1 MLSQLIKT
9 GIFLLQNKKIN
20 LKRLS
25 ESGGMPSAHSALGC
39 SVAIATVQEVGFA
52 SPIAALAL
60 TFAAVV
66 LYDAMGVRRAA
77 GEQAKAI
84 NQIADYLEETDKTG
98 KMAEI
103 KESISKSK
111 EELFNLRFQKATSQ
125 LENSSR
131 IRAVKTDI
139 ARMYTVLRERELGIT
154 QAPEE
159 TSGKAEK

>member
-1 MLSQLIKT
+1 MNWQLLISNRIINVGFISWMLSQLIKT

-25 ESGGMPSAHSALGC
+25 ESGGMHSAHSALGC

-60 TFAAVV
+60 SFAAVV

-84 NQIADYLEETDKTG
+84 NQITEYLGETDKTG

-103 KESISKSK
+103 KESIG
-111 EELFNLRFQKATSQ
+111 T
-125 LENSSR
+125 LEVSLGH
-131 IRAVKTDI
+131 TPFE
-139 ARMYTVLRERELGIT
+139 VLCGALLGICV
-154 QAPEE
+154 ALL
-159 TSGKAEK
+159 SA

>member
-1 MLSQLIKT
+1 MNWQLLISNRIINVGFISWMLSQLIKT

-39 SVAIATVQEVGFA
+39 SVAFATVQEVGFA

-60 TFAAVV
+60 SFAAVV

-84 NQIADYLEETDKTG
+84 NQITEYLGETDKTG

-103 KESISKSK
+103 KESIG
-111 EELFNLRFQKATSQ
+111 T
-125 LENSSR
+125 LEVSLGH
-131 IRAVKTDI
+131 TPFE
-139 ARMYTVLRERELGIT
+139 VLCGALLGICV
-154 QAPEE
+154 ALL
-159 TSGKAEK
+159 SA

>member
-1 MLSQLIKT
+1 MNWQLLISNRIINVGFISWMLSQLIKT

-25 ESGGMPSAHSALGC
+25 ESGGMPSAQSALGC

-60 TFAAVV
+60 SFAAVV

-84 NQIADYLEETDKTG
+84 NQITEYLGETDKTG

-103 KESISKSK
+103 KESIG
-111 EELFNLRFQKATSQ
+111 T
-125 LENSSR
+125 LEVSLGH
-131 IRAVKTDI
+131 TPFE
-139 ARMYTVLRERELGIT
+139 VLCGALLGICV
-154 QAPEE
+154 ALL
-159 TSGKAEK
+159 SA

>member
-1 MLSQLIKT
+1 MNWQLLISNRIINVGFISWMLSQLIKT

-52 SPIAALAL
+52 SPIALAL

-103 KESISKSK
+103 KESIG
-111 EELFNLRFQKATSQ
+111 T
-125 LENSSR
+125 LEVSLGH
-131 IRAVKTDI
+131 TPFE
-139 ARMYTVLRERELGIT
+139 VLCGALLGICVSLLS
-154 QAPEE
+154 A
-159 TSGKAEK
+159 

>member
-1 MLSQLIKT
+1 MNWHLLISNRIINVGFISWMLSQLIKT

-60 TFAAVV
+60 SFAAVV

-84 NQIADYLEETDKTG
+84 NQITEYLGETDKTG

-103 KESISKSK
+103 KESIG
-111 EELFNLRFQKATSQ
+111 T
-125 LENSSR
+125 LEVSLGH
-131 IRAVKTDI
+131 TPFE
-139 ARMYTVLRERELGIT
+139 VLCGALLGICV
-154 QAPEE
+154 ALL
-159 TSGKAEK
+159 SA

>member
-1 MLSQLIKT
+1 MNWQLLISNRIINVGFISWMLSQLIKT

-77 GEQAKAI
+77 GG
-84 NQIADYLEETDKTG
+84 L
-98 KMAEI
+98 
-103 KESISKSK
+103 
-111 EELFNLRFQKATSQ
+111 
-125 LENSSR
+125 
-131 IRAVKTDI
+131 
-139 ARMYTVLRERELGIT
+139 
-154 QAPEE
+154 
-159 TSGKAEK
+159 SGGNRQNRKNG

>member
-1 MLSQLIKT
+1 MNWQLLISNRIINVGFISWMLSQLIKT

-60 TFAAVV
+60 SFAAVV

-77 GEQAKAI
+77 ENRQKRSTRSQNI
-84 NQIADYLEETDKTG
+84 WEKQTKREKWQ
-98 KMAEI
+98 
-103 KESISKSK
+103 KSK
-111 EELFNLRFQKATSQ
+111 NP
-125 LENSSR
+125 LEPW
-131 IRAVKTDI
+131 KF
-139 ARMYTVLRERELGIT
+139 
-154 QAPEE
+154 P
-159 TSGKAEK
+159 